1 MKIRDVKLKMVLDDY
16 HKANSLLNLCNKIE
30 TELNY
35 NLNFD
40 YSKVNLINLHSILEN
55 TFSFNTCFSTIVC
68 ISLFSQ
74 SYKELNKLID
84 YLENVIK
91 IYGVYVKDQ
100 ELKQQIKKLGLNTNS
115 DKSEFFLLLNLE

>member
-1 MKIRDVKLKMVLDDY
+1 MKIRDIKLKMVLDDY
-16 HKANSLLNLCNKIE
+16 HKANNLLNLCNEIE

-55 TFSFNTCFSTIVC
+55 TFSFETCYSTITY
-68 ISLFSQ
+68 IHLFSQ
-74 SYKELNKLID
+74 SYKELNKLVD

-91 IYGVYVKDQ
+91 VYSVYVKNQD
-100 ELKQQIKKLGLNTNS
+100 LKQRIKKLGLNTNS
-115 DKSEFFLLLNLE
+115 DKSEFFLLLNL

>member
-16 HKANSLLNLCNKIE
+16 HKANNLLNLCNKIE
-30 TELNY
+30 MELNY
-35 NLNFD
+35 NLDFD

-55 TFSFNTCFSTIVC
+55 TFSYKTCYSTIVS
-68 ISLFSQ
+68 IKLFSQ

-100 ELKQQIKKLGLNTNS
+100 TLKQKIKKLGLNTNTQ
-115 DKSEFFLLLNLE
+115 KTQFFLLLNLE